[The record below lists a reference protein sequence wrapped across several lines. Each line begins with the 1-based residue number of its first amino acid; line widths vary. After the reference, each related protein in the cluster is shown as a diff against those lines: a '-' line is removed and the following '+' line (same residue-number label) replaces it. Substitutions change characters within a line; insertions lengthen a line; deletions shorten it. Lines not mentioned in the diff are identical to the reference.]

1 MHGSYMNKYLSVD
14 LSSKEI
20 TQGELDPRLA
30 ENFVGGKGMGLKLLA
45 ELAPKVEALYSL
57 NILIFVTGPF
67 TATSVQTS
75 ARSTLVTKS
84 PLTNGFLDTHAGGFF
99 GAALKRTGY
108 DYIII
113 SGKSEK
119 PTYLHI
125 TPQACEILDAE
136 ELWGKGIFE
145 TEKTLKSK
153 YPGSRVA
160 SIGPAGENQV
170 LYACIGC
177 DLYRQFGRGGA
188 GAVMGSKNLKAVV
201 VKGNEK
207 IKYVDETGFKELTKK
222 LTADVREHPNAKLR
236 DKLGTVMW
244 IRMGQEIGEF
254 LPTRNFQKTTYDDYE
269 KITSE
274 KMNKALNWKS
284 VGCFNCVIK
293 CSKMAKWN
301 GHELEGPEYE
311 TTAFL
316 GSGCEIK
323 DPKIIAKAN
332 LICDDLGLDTIST
345 GVSCSF
351 AMECYEKGLLKETN
365 GLQLNFG
372 NGDALLNLIAKI
384 ANRTGIGDIFAQGT
398 RLAAREIG
406 QGSNYFAIN
415 TCGMEISGVNIKG
428 CMSMGLAMATSDFA
442 SHTRL
447 WTASDEMNGNLT
459 IEGVPEYVFK
469 GQDDVNIRN
478 SLVVCDFL
486 PFGLDRLAPILTK
499 ATGIEF
505 TPKKLMQ
512 IGERIHNLARLY
524 NLNNGRTNKD
534 DTLPERFFQEEM
546 TAGLL
551 KGKKMSKELF
561 ADLLQKYYKIMG
573 WKENGEPSSEKLKEL
588 GLKRLF

>member
-1 MHGSYMNKYLSVD
+1 MYGAYMNKFLSID
-14 LSSKEI
+14 LTTKKI
-20 TQGELDPRLA
+20 TQGELDPNLA
-30 ENFVGGKGMGLKLLA
+30 ENYVGGKGLGLKLLS
-45 ELAPKVEALYSL
+45 ELAPKVDALSPENL
-57 NILIFVTGPF
+57 LIFVTGPF
-67 TATSVQTS
+67 TGTSVQTS
-75 ARSTLVTKS
+75 ARSALVTKS
-84 PLTNGFLDTHAGGFF
+84 PLTNGFLDSHVGGHF
-99 GAALKRTGY
+99 GPALKRAGY
-108 DYIII
+108 DYVIIK
-113 SGKSEK
+113 GKSSQ
-119 PTYLHI
+119 PVYLHI
-125 TPQACEILDAE
+125 TPEGCEILTAE
-136 ELWGKGIFE
+136 DLWGKGIFD
-145 TEKTLKSK
+145 TENKLKEK

-170 LYACIGC
+170 LFACIGS
-177 DLYRQFGRGGA
+177 DLYRQYGRGGA

-207 IKYVDETGFKELTKK
+207 ITYANDEGFRELTKQ
-222 LTADVREHPNAKLR
+222 LTEDVREHPNAQLR
-236 DKLGTVMW
+236 DKLGTNMW

-254 LPTRNFQKTTYDDYE
+254 LPTRNFQKGQYKDYE

-274 KMNKALNWKS
+274 AMKKELNWKS
-284 VGCFNCVIK
+284 VSCFNCVIK

-301 GHELEGPEYE
+301 GYELEGPEYE

-316 GSGCEIK
+316 GSGCEIN
-323 DPKIIAKAN
+323 DPKTIAKAN
-332 LICDDLGLDTIST
+332 LLCDDLGLDTISMGIT
-345 GVSCSF
+345 CSF
-351 AMECYEKGLLKETN
+351 AMECYEKGLLKETD

-372 NGDALLNLIAKI
+372 NGEAQHNLIAKV
-384 ANRTGIGDIFAQGT
+384 AHRKGIGELFAKGT

-406 QGSNYFAIN
+406 QGSDYFAIN
-415 TCGMEISGVNIKG
+415 TYGMEISGVNIKG

-459 IEGVPEYVFK
+459 IEGLPEYVFK

-505 TPKKLMQ
+505 TPEKLMF

-524 NLNNGRTNKD
+524 NLNNGRTGKN

-551 KGKKMSKELF
+551 KGKKMTKEFF
-561 ADLLQKYYKIMG
+561 ADLLQKYYKTRG
-573 WKENGEPSSEKLKEL
+573 WDKNGAPTAAKLQEL
-588 GLKRLF
+588 GLG